1 MNNMKKIWF
10 SFNFYLLF
18 VMNIIAM
25 QNPISKWMLITV
37 VLDFVFFP
45 IIKNLSNE
53 RLYEI
58 MGITWLQSKFK
69 NNAVI
74 MDMTNE

>member
-1 MNNMKKIWF
+1 MKKIWV

-45 IIKNLSNE
+45 IIKNLPNE

>member
-1 MNNMKKIWF
+1 MKKIWL

-45 IIKNLSNE
+45 IIKNLPNE

>member
-45 IIKNLSNE
+45 IIKTLPNE

>member
-1 MNNMKKIWF
+1 MNNMKKIWL

-37 VLDFVFFP
+37 VRDFVFFP
-45 IIKNLSNE
+45 IIKNLPNE

>member
-1 MNNMKKIWF
+1 MKKIWL

-45 IIKNLSNE
+45 IIKNIPNE

>member
-1 MNNMKKIWF
+1 MKKIWI
-10 SFNFYLLF
+10 SFNFYLLV
-18 VMNIIAM
+18 VMNIIAI

-45 IIKNLSNE
+45 IIKNLPNE
-53 RLYEI
+53 QLYEI

-69 NNAVI
+69 NNKVI
-74 MDMTNE
+74 IEMTKE

>member
-1 MNNMKKIWF
+1 MNNMKNIWF

-37 VLDFVFFP
+37 ILDFVFFP
-45 IIKNLSNE
+45 IIKNLPKE
-53 RLYEI
+53 RLYER